1 MCELDEIKIE
11 QIVRSK
17 RKTIALEVTDRA
29 TLIVKAPYFVSNK
42 AIYEVIEKH
51 KSWINKRIAISKTRE
66 KPSEK
71 EFVSGESFLYL
82 GRAYRLFVV
91 YSQKEPFKFDN
102 AFYLREDMQP
112 LGRDIFINWYR
123 NAARK
128 FISERVNYYSNLAGI
143 KYNKAKITSAMKR
156 WGSCSRNG
164 DLSFTYRLVMAP
176 IFVIDYVVVHELC
189 HIIEHNHSK
198 TFWGNVK
205 VILPDY
211 EYARKWLREK
221 GQTLVI

>member
-1 MCELDEIKIE
+1 MDGIKIE
-11 QIVRSK
+11 RIVRSK

-29 TLIVKAPYFVSNK
+29 TLIVRAPYFVSKK

-51 KSWINKRIAISKTRE
+51 KDWINKRIAISKTRE

-82 GRAYRLFVV
+82 GRAHRLFVV
-91 YSQKEPFKFDN
+91 YSQEEPLKFDN

-112 LGRDIFINWYR
+112 LAREIFINWYR

-128 FISERVNYYSNLAGI
+128 FISERVNYYSNLTGI
-143 KYNKAKITSAMKR
+143 KYKKVKITSAMKR
-156 WGSCSRNG
+156 WGSCSREGN
-164 DLSFTYRLVMAP
+164 LSFTYRLVMAP

-198 TFWGNVK
+198 TFWGHVK

-211 EYARKWLREK
+211 NNAKKWLSEK